1 MRLGHAS
8 NPGASGILSPEE
20 DAFGRLLL
28 DHLAGAAGEPILER
42 DDGSAGPALPADVF
56 FAEHDAWPVGERSV
70 FAAVGGRVLDV
81 GCGAGR
87 HSLEA
92 QRRRCEVVAIDVSP
106 GAVEVCRRRGV
117 RDVRLLALAEVG
129 PELGSFDTV
138 LMFCGNLGLPGD
150 AAEAVR
156 TFRRLHALTV
166 PGARIVFDSVD
177 PHQDADE
184 DDLAYW
190 ERNRARGR
198 LPGQVTIRL
207 RYGAL
212 ATPWFDLLTLSPAEL
227 EGLLAGTGW
236 RLARVVEG
244 EPPDYYG
251 ALEKTG

>member
-1 MRLGHAS
+1 VRLGRTS
-8 NPGASGILSPEE
+8 DPGSSGILSPEE

-28 DHLAGAAGEPILER
+28 DHLAGGAGEPILER
-42 DDGSAGPALPADVF
+42 DDGSAGPALPAEIF
-56 FAEHDAWPVGERSV
+56 FAPHDEWPAGERSV
-70 FAAVGGRVLDV
+70 FAAVGGRVLDI
-81 GCGAGR
+81 GCGAGS

-92 QRRRCEVVAIDVSP
+92 QRRGCEVVAIDVSP

-117 RDVRLLALAEVG
+117 RDVRLLPLAELG

-138 LMFCGNLGLPGD
+138 LMLCGNLGLPGD

-156 TFRRLHALTV
+156 TLRLLHGLTA

-177 PHQDADE
+177 SRQDADE

-207 RYGAL
+207 RYGPL
-212 ATPWFDLLTLSPAEL
+212 ATPWFDLLNLSPAEL

-236 RLARVVEG
+236 RLARAVEG

-251 ALEKTG
+251 VLEKTG